1 MSKKLVFGVVVLTIA
16 MLFAGCGICK
26 SDGAKE
32 KPTANRSVV
41 ETALAVNEE
50 NTYADE
56 VEVPDTTSS
65 VGEEQVSMDEM
76 PCTADTTLPDGK
88 DLTFKVGGVSFKM
101 KPVEGGTFLMGA
113 QSKNPSGD
121 NYSLDALSGWGPVH
135 KVTVSAFYMG
145 ETEVTQALWK
155 AVMGKTVRQQRNTTN
170 PSYYLRGEG
179 NDYPMYY
186 VSYEDCQEFVRRLNK
201 LTGKE
206 FRLPTEAEWEY
217 AARGGRESWGVDYA
231 GSDEIDEVA
240 HYSECHESYAIEAE
254 MEAEMKESERPGTS
268 KVKTLTPNELG
279 LYDMSGNVSEWC
291 SDWEGDYPTDASCD
305 PQGPSEGELGIVRG
319 GGWFDLSWGCCVFAR
334 GYQKRD
340 ERLSVTGLRLVLPK

>member
-1 MSKKLVFGVVVLTIA
+1 MI
-16 MLFAGCGICK
+16 FAGCGAPK
-26 SDGAKE
+26 SDDAKE
-32 KPTANRSVV
+32 EPTANQPVA

-50 NTYADE
+50 GVYADE
-56 VEVPDTTSS
+56 VAVADTTSS
-65 VGEEQVSMDEM
+65 VVEEQASFDEM
-76 PCTADTTLPDGK
+76 PCSADSTLPVDR
-88 DLTFKVGGVSFKM
+88 DLIFNVGGVSFTM
-101 KPVEGGTFLMGA
+101 KPVRGGTFLMGA

-121 NYSLDALSGWGPVH
+121 NYSEDAMSGWGPVH
-135 KVTVSAFYMG
+135 KVTVSSFYMG

-155 AVMGKTVRQQRNTTN
+155 AVMGKTIRQQRNAAD

-179 NDYPMYY
+179 KDYPMYY
-186 VSYEDCQEFVRRLNK
+186 VSYEDCQEFVCKLNK

-217 AARGGRESWGVDYA
+217 AAHGGKMSWGYGFA

-319 GGWFDLSWGCCVFAR
+319 GSWFDLSWGCCVFAR

-340 ERLSVTGLRLVLPK
+340 ERLSGTGLRLVLPK